1 MLTYSEIV
9 ELANGGIKRIGTYN
23 EIVGEDNVLKTPNH
37 LSTQH
42 WAQGLKRLPT
52 ANWKLPTIFNLSTR
66 HSNLIPKKI
75 NIIESWPKKYMTF
88 VGERRIVLSGG
99 QRQRIGI
106 ARVLYKQADV
116 IIFDE
121 ATIAQ
126 NAKTEKAVLV
136 QFIETLDQDLIVLIF
151 AHRLTTPDMRNR
163 RFVITLGF
171 SKQVFPEVL

>member
-1 MLTYSEIV
+1 
-9 ELANGGIKRIGTYN
+9 
-23 EIVGEDNVLKTPNH
+23 
-37 LSTQH
+37 
-42 WAQGLKRLPT
+42 
-52 ANWKLPTIFNLSTR
+52 
-66 HSNLIPKKI
+66 
-75 NIIESWPKKYMTF
+75 MTF